1 MKINCVLIGLTLC
14 VAGCGGGG
22 GSGAAGGISVQ
33 TPAPIAFSSGTT
45 VLGEDK
51 MHVSVDGVLR
61 TLAAPDWQN
70 NLAQHTGSEHAYIA
84 QRDQNYV
91 AIAGQFDET
100 PFVEVLGNL
109 EPIGQQTILRYDG
122 QLDIRS
128 GTFNGAVDIGLQV
141 NLGSI
146 SPRLTTYDRNID
158 IDIDIDV
165 AASINSDGSFSNG
178 YVTFLIDRAE
188 LKGGFFNTDSAK
200 QNETLASAFAA
211 DTFYGTLMG
220 QVAE

>member
-45 VLGEDK
+45 VLSEDK

-70 NLAQHTGSEHAYIA
+70 NLAQHTGSDHAYIA
-84 QRDQNYV
+84 RRDQNYV
-91 AIAGQFDET
+91 AIPGQFDDT
-100 PFVEVLGNL
+100 PFVEVLGNFD
-109 EPIGQQTILRYDG
+109 PIGRQTVLRYDEK
-122 QLDIRS
+122 LDIR
-128 GTFNGAVDIGLQV
+128 GDDFNGSLDIGLQV

-146 SPRLTTYDRNID
+146 EPRLTTYTETLK
-158 IDIDIDV
+158 IDV
-165 AASINSDGSFSNG
+165 SASINSDGSFSNG
-178 YVTFLIDRAE
+178 LVTFLGDQAE
-188 LKGGFFNTDSAK
+188 LTGGFFNTDSAK
-200 QNETLASAFAA
+200 QNPCRRICGEHVLR
-211 DTFYGTLMG
+211 YIIGTGGRMIRG
-220 QVAE
+220 